1 MRIRY
6 ECHKVTIRETE
17 LTLIGAVVGMQSG
30 VYSFLVKRSGFTCS
44 RSVGVA
50 RLLQVILSSSFVCPF
65 VVALALYLCTVALPS
80 ASAVFVQLR
89 SHPAPAIVPAP
100 AAARPGSRPCPRAR
114 SSPAHSPAVSRDT
127 HAISWATHKL
137 CFKCGIKGCNRI

>member
-1 MRIRY
+1 MSLHGVWACEDFYREDLRIRY

-50 RLLQVILSSSFVCPF
+50 RLLQVILSSPSVCPLRSFVR
-65 VVALALYLCTVALPS
+65 L
-80 ASAVFVQLR
+80 
-89 SHPAPAIVPAP
+89 
-100 AAARPGSRPCPRAR
+100 
-114 SSPAHSPAVSRDT
+114 
-127 HAISWATHKL
+127 
-137 CFKCGIKGCNRI
+137 